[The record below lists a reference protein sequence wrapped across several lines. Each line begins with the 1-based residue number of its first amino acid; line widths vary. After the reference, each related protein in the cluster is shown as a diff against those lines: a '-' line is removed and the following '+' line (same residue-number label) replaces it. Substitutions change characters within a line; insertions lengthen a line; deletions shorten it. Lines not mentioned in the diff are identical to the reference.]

1 MRVHFE
7 IILFLFVIVSMIFV
21 PTIQN
26 SYSTYH
32 VNSFDRYDRTL
43 THDPTVC
50 AIQPALLND
59 KDWKD
64 ISNYIRGAVLDW
76 QTKLKQN
83 PGQRDSWNIDLNLF
97 TQEQWDPANRDKCN
111 IFIHFE
117 SRPFPEDEFRVAG
130 KILSAE
136 IDNILIVIYYLNI
149 LEEKVVST
157 QPSPYYVGAY
167 ERVVEIKYTYADK
180 LRSATQLKLTIT
192 HELGHALGL
201 EHYPIWDLDEDQV
214 GRWYSGIE
222 RPPSVMIPI
231 KPTKVIDASITQLD
245 IEKVLSI
252 YGSEGFSLEPEEIV
266 VQKIP
271 DWIKNNAK
279 WWTSGLI
286 TDSDFA
292 MGIQF
297 MIKNEIIVIPNLEK
311 SPSAFAEEIPVWVK
325 NNAKWWADGLISE
338 DDFVNGLQYLVRH
351 GIIIV

>member
-26 SYSTYH
+26 SLQISLSDIIETN
-32 VNSFDRYDRTL
+32 VRTL

-50 AIQPALLND
+50 AIQPIVLND
-59 KDWKD
+59 KEWKD
-64 ISNYIRGAVLDW
+64 VSNYITSAVLDW

-83 PGQRDSWNIDLNLF
+83 PGQRDSWNINLNLF
-97 TQEQWDPANRDKCN
+97 TQEKWDPAYRDKCN

-117 SRPFPEDEFRVAG
+117 PRPLDEDAFQVAG
-130 KILSAE
+130 KILSKE
-136 IDNILIVIYYLNI
+136 IDNILIVIFYLNI
-149 LEEKVVST
+149 LEERIEST
-157 QPSPYYVGAY
+157 KPSPYYPGVY

-180 LRSATQLKLTIT
+180 LMSAESLKLAIT

-201 EHYPIWDLDEDQV
+201 DHYQTWNLDEKQLE
-214 GRWYSGIE
+214 RWYSGIE

-252 YGSEGFSLEPEEIV
+252 YGSDGFSLEPEEIV
-266 VQKIP
+266 EQKIP
-271 DWIKNNAK
+271 DWIKNNAE

-286 TDSDFA
+286 SDSDFA

-311 SPSAFAEEIPVWVK
+311 SPSTFAEEIPVWVK